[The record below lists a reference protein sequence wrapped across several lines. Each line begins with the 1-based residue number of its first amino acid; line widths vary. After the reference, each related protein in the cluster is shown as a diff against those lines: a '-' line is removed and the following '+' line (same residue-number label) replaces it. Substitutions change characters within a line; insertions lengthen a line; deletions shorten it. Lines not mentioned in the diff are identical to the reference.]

1 MQRHHLQKKQEA
13 QKLHKLFVELRDS
26 LPLGHVWLHEE
37 GVEKQLRWLFMQAM
51 QNHDYELKIE
61 LMETY
66 DVSSNAYDETRE
78 TYKEQCLKGE
88 SLSFEEMLQRTH
100 LLMKVGPTW
109 FTKTSKSM
117 LLAEEDFPMPFFC
130 NLYPYGRTMTQQ
142 NCRDL
147 LLSHMAR
154 KSSDKHDAGCFQRDD
169 DVATVLGK
177 SKAYYCAALGVK
189 DAVAELSLL
198 QDRFKTIWG
207 KSSELMRGKKKDI
220 VNTK

>member
-1 MQRHHLQKKQEA
+1 MQHNLKKKQEA
-13 QKLHKLFVELRDS
+13 LQLHKLFVELRDS

-66 DVSSNAYDETRE
+66 DVSSKAYDETRE

-100 LLMKVGPTW
+100 LVMKVGPAW
-109 FTKTSKSM
+109 FVKTSKSM
-117 LLAEEDFPMPFFC
+117 LLVEEDFPMPFFC
-130 NLYPYGRTMTQQ
+130 NLYPHGRKMTQQ

-169 DVATVLGK
+169 DVATVFGK
-177 SKAYYCAALGVK
+177 SKAYYCATLGVK
-189 DAVAELSLL
+189 DPVVELGLL
-198 QDRFKTIWG
+198 QDRFKEIWE
-207 KSSELMRGKKKDI
+207 KSKLMQEEKKAVDTVK
-220 VNTK
+220 